1 MINRS
6 NYQTGATL
14 ITVLIL
20 LVLITII
27 GLYAIRNSIFSLK
40 IATNAQV
47 QTLLMQ
53 TSDVALDHLEKNF
66 NTNESEN
73 LAGTPVGHVLLDGN
87 EGKELQLCFKPTEVE
102 VNKSKVKNN
111 LFFNLSDFRIIERKA
126 KNSIE
131 AKSTAESGNIN
142 AFCDPTSMF
151 SISRKAIVTQVA
163 VVSPDDPAIEVNRF
177 EYVNKGG
184 DPKDSTNANTKR
196 VRVTVTSFAPA
207 MTSASIA
214 DMNVCLRNRLMDDS
228 LLKNR
233 ADTTLGQVKIETL
246 HECLN
251 KLGVPLNTQVAE
263 YIVRLNESKSNI

>member
-1 MINRS
+1 MIKKT
-6 NYQTGATL
+6 NYQKGATL

-20 LVLITII
+20 LLLITII
-27 GLYAIRNSIFSLK
+27 GLYAMRNSIFNLK
-40 IATNAQV
+40 LATNSQI

-73 LAGTPVGHVLLDGN
+73 LAGTPVGQILLDGN
-87 EGKELQLCFKPTEVE
+87 EGKELQLCFKPTEVSGGE
-102 VNKSKVKNN
+102 VKNN

-126 KNSIE
+126 KNSTE

-142 AFCDPTSMF
+142 AFCDPASMF

-184 DPKDSTNANTKR
+184 DPKDSTNTNTKR

-214 DMNVCLRNRLMDDS
+214 DMNLCLKNRLMDDS

-251 KLGVPLNTQVAE
+251 KLGAPLNTQVAE

>member
-1 MINRS
+1 
-6 NYQTGATL
+6 
-14 ITVLIL
+14 
-20 LVLITII
+20 
-27 GLYAIRNSIFSLK
+27 
-40 IATNAQV
+40 
-47 QTLLMQ
+47 
-53 TSDVALDHLEKNF
+53 KNF

-163 VVSPDDPAIEVNRF
+163 
-177 EYVNKGG
+177 
-184 DPKDSTNANTKR
+184 
-196 VRVTVTSFAPA
+196 
-207 MTSASIA
+207 
-214 DMNVCLRNRLMDDS
+214 
-228 LLKNR
+228 
-233 ADTTLGQVKIETL
+233 
-246 HECLN
+246 
-251 KLGVPLNTQVAE
+251 
-263 YIVRLNESKSNI
+263 